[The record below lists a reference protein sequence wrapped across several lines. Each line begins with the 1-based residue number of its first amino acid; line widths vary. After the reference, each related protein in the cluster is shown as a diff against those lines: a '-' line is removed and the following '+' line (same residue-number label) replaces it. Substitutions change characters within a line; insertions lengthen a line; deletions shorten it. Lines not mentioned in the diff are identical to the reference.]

1 MRESLEKR
9 DLLRFFAI
17 GMDSIKIIYNI
28 NSLRIN
34 KKKYLAADTGYL
46 QLDEFNKIRRS
57 LIIIKFR
64 NGKAKE
70 VPF

>member
-1 MRESLEKR
+1 MEKR
-9 DLLRFFAI
+9 DLLRFVAI
-17 GMDSIKIIYNI
+17 GMDSVKILYNI
-28 NSLRIN
+28 NSLKIN
-34 KKKYLAADTGYL
+34 KKKYLVANTGYL

-57 LIIIKFR
+57 LIIVKFR